1 LTFLNIFERQGH
13 IKTTSVTTPRV
24 RNGGFTMKRLS
35 FIVLLL
41 ALPLSTP
48 AWAQADTWPDGLG
61 KDLSTP
67 EGLRKLIERKD
78 PRLVIVD
85 VRPPAEYA
93 AGHIPTA
100 INIPGGITADMKAPP
115 SKDKYLVLYCHGGMR
130 SPAAGEKMRADG
142 YPHVFVWGGIV
153 NWPYPREPS
162 TK

>member
-1 LTFLNIFERQGH
+1 
-13 IKTTSVTTPRV
+13 
-24 RNGGFTMKRLS
+24 MKRLS

-41 ALPLSTP
+41 ALPFSAS

-61 KDLSTP
+61 KDIRTP
-67 EGLRKLIERKD
+67 EGLQKIIERKD

-100 INIPGGITADMKAPP
+100 INIPGGITADIKEPP
-115 SKDKYLVLYCHGGMR
+115 SKDKYLVLYCHGGMK

-142 YPHVFVWGGIV
+142 YSQVLVWGGIM
-153 NWPYPREPS
+153 NWPFARDTTS
-162 TK
+162 K